1 MKYKYEYKDTLHIL
15 GRLGTIFAVVLSW
28 TKFHA
33 FWWAFLH
40 GTLGWVYVIYY
51 FCKGY

>member
-1 MKYKYEYKDTLHIL
+1 MKYEAEYDLGRGIGIL
-15 GRLGTIFAVVLSW
+15 GVVLAVVLSW
-28 TKFHA
+28 TKWHA

-40 GTLGWVYVIYY
+40 GCLGWFYVIYY